1 MGRNRSRDTTPELAV
16 RCYLHAAGFRYR
28 LHQKALPGS
37 PDIVLPRYRVAIF
50 VHGCFWHQH
59 ENCPR
64 AGLRPRTNEFYWKP
78 KFAETV
84 ARDRK
89 NQEKLSS
96 DGWRV
101 RVVWECELQ
110 QEKLRKLV
118 EWIKTES
125 VVDLEEKR
133 NAANSD

>member
-1 MGRNRSRDTTPELAV
+1 
-16 RCYLHAAGFRYR
+16 
-28 LHQKALPGS
+28 
-37 PDIVLPRYRVAIF
+37 
-50 VHGCFWHQH
+50 
-59 ENCPR
+59 
-64 AGLRPRTNEFYWKP
+64 
-78 KFAETV
+78 V